1 MIEEANRW
9 RALASRLGV
18 EVIAPATILV
28 EDESVTF
35 TALLPQ
41 LGATNGMIADPDWEK
56 IDPHADALLK
66 LGYGYSA
73 VMLGGDSD
81 DESAQDMLRDWGW
94 SASEP
99 TPHWW

>member
-1 MIEEANRW
+1 MTEEVNRW
-9 RALASRLGV
+9 RTLASRLGV

-28 EDESVTF
+28 EGESVTF

-41 LGATNGMIADPDWEK
+41 FGAANGMIAHPDWET
-56 IDPHADALLK
+56 IEPHADALLK

-73 VMLGGDSD
+73 VTLGSDVD
-81 DESAQDMLRDWGW
+81 DEGARAMLRDWSW

-99 TPHWW
+99 TPQWW